1 MSILNRL
8 LLRAG
13 VTSATVSPLRPKG
26 FASPS
31 PPLD

>member
-13 VTSATVSPLRPKG
+13 VASATVSPLRPKG
-26 FASPS
+26 FATPS
-31 PPLD
+31 PLD